1 MTNNFTNNKKT
12 EMVAAVVADSMDYVK
27 KSKSYLSEAEL
38 KDKKYGRTYKVYIPD
53 PGKVKDGLVAD
64 PDSIDE
70 IEIEIKLE
78 NKNTSCE
85 IDAWNELVDKES
97 FRDEIAIPRGRKL
110 AKSVQK
116 DVIDNTIFQATQ
128 ATVSNSA
135 NFAALSEASNKLEEV
150 SVGGTKVF
158 FNSPTVNG
166 KIAAAGLSNYIPDT
180 IQKDIYGKNYLG
192 EYALASQIT
201 LPGMPVVTAK
211 STSCTITGTAVSGED
226 AFSSVVIGYEPITE
240 VTCAGG
246 KKGEVFAVDGLKIV
260 DVNGM
265 PTDQD
270 YNVILASDADAQNKC
285 KVAPIRASLYAT
297 VSGTQ
302 FDNYNNPNAWFDTS
316 FTGFSTNA
324 LLTSGDSYY
333 VGICR
338 EEDALAF
345 DTYKFADLP
354 GSENSTETVD
364 GISVKMSQ
372 YGDGK
377 NMQSLVRLDCP
388 FAAGVPDA
396 RRQSVLYIKK

>member
-70 IEIEIKLE
+70 IEMEIKLE

>member
-70 IEIEIKLE
+70 IEMEIKLE

-158 FNSPTVNG
+158 FISPTVNG

-211 STSCTITGTAVSGED
+211 STSCTITGTAVSGKD
-226 AFSSVVIGYEPITE
+226 AFSAVVIGYEPITE

-297 VSGTQ
+297 VSGTE

-333 VGICR
+333 VGVCR

-388 FAAGVPDA
+388 YAAGIPDA

>member
-70 IEIEIKLE
+70 IEMEIKLE

-128 ATVSNSA
+128 ATVSNTA

-246 KKGEVFAVDGLKIV
+246 KKGEAFTVAGLKIV

-285 KVAPIRASLYAT
+285 KIAPIRASLYAT
-297 VSGTQ
+297 VSGTE

-333 VGICR
+333 VGVCR

-388 FAAGVPDA
+388 YAAGIPDA